1 MCLPVNLLKP
11 VLKRKP
17 EGQRDGSEDGSAC
30 PVPNRPRI
38 DAWYCVLRS
47 HLPSIKLEADP

>member
-17 EGQRDGSEDGSAC
+17 EGQRDGSEDGSAH
-30 PVPNRPRI
+30 PVPKRPGI
-38 DAWYCVLRS
+38 DARYCVLRS
-47 HLPSIKLEADP
+47 HLLSIELEADP